1 MNKAM
6 KTGLLAAAISLSAP
20 FAAMA
25 GEESSNPLPGTFVGN
40 VAIVSDYVFRGV
52 TQTTNN
58 MTVQGGFDW
67 DTGAGFHFGTWAS
80 GVNFADGNAATS
92 ELDLYGGYG
101 GSIDNFTYDLGFIY
115 YWYPGAPG
123 ARNYNLWE
131 VYGKAGYN
139 FGPAAFTASVN
150 YTPDNFGA
158 TGDATYVAGVLS
170 VPIVDKFSVSAGA
183 GYWMLTNGLKD
194 QTDWNI
200 GATLKVYDWFDIDAR
215 YYDSDVSF
223 LGNLADDRF
232 VVKFSRAF

>member
-101 GSIDNFTYDLGFIY
+101 GSMH
-115 YWYPGAPG
+115 
-123 ARNYNLWE
+123 
-131 VYGKAGYN
+131 
-139 FGPAAFTASVN
+139 
-150 YTPDNFGA
+150 
-158 TGDATYVAGVLS
+158 
-170 VPIVDKFSVSAGA
+170 
-183 GYWMLTNGLKD
+183 ML
-194 QTDWNI
+194 
-200 GATLKVYDWFDIDAR
+200 
-215 YYDSDVSF
+215 DVERHF
-223 LGNLADDRF
+223 LGGWGIVGDGRF
-232 VVKFSRAF
+232 AVGGNRRSTRRNIPVSRACL